1 MSWLV
6 GPGGRATTPLHT
18 QCIATSFVTQQARP
32 LFQLRLSSVSTRLW
46 CSCRSDEFSVPATIQ
61 YFSLHD
67 CQVTDLL
74 NLVYALHLANLV
86 PLNVSTHRP
95 HKSVIQGFLERA
107 SLPDEIIAFSAC
119 ILDALSTRFAAT
131 WRDTLAPS
139 DYARTL
145 KNFLRTDS
153 RQSEHVS
160 PDVIVLAALALAHG
174 FLADRQRSSRHWS
187 VRESDGVFTV
197 QEIEA
202 TKRAILED
210 MDYGLFRISEDRC
223 QRRLRAMQLAVLNP
237 AAALPA
243 KDDTVVAKSNRLRN
257 LSLSLS
263 GTAIWSHGQQTP
275 EPSP

>member
-1 MSWLV
+1 MDYSPALS
-6 GPGGRATTPLHT
+6 
-18 QCIATSFVTQQARP
+18 ATSDLTDEELDRYFASYVP
-32 LFQLRLSSVSTRLW
+32 LSNLPTPPPKEHAIPKPASTPT
-46 CSCRSDEFSVPATIQ
+46 STAASPAQTPSQ
-61 YFSLHD
+61 THD
-67 CQVTDLL
+67 AANSPELQ
-74 NLVYALHLANLV
+74 VYALHLANLV